1 MPAELLTE
9 LAKRLV
15 DRPEAVR
22 VESIARDGDVVLR
35 LHVDPDDVG
44 QVIGRNGRIA
54 RALRTLVR
62 VSSARTRGR
71 TLLEIVE

>member
-22 VESIARDGDVVLR
+22 GESIARDGDVVLR

-44 QVIGRNGRIA
+44 QVIGRNGRTVN
-54 RALRTLVR
+54 ALRTLMRACAVDEGQR
-62 VSSARTRGR
+62 V
-71 TLLEIVE
+71 LVDVVD